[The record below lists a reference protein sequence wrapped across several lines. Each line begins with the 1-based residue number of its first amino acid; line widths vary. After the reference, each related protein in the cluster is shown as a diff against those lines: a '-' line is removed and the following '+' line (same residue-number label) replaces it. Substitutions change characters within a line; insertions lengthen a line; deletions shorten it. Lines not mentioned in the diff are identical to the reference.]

1 MTKPIFFVGLR
12 IDTDASITPLFS
24 ETEGF
29 PGLKVLQDAV
39 AVGGYHNIE
48 VIPTY
53 WSEGN
58 PTTEFTAWCNEDGLY
73 VEANWNPI
81 AEKLFDLSIRGPIA
95 ITGGVD
101 DDGNTLALSPK
112 MMATFVETI
121 TASWWID

>member
-1 MTKPIFFVGLR
+1 MTNPIFFVGIR

-24 ETEGF
+24 ETEGY

-39 AVGGYHNIE
+39 AVGDNHNIE
-48 VIPTY
+48 IIPTF
-53 WSEGN
+53 WKEDV

-101 DDGNTLALSPK
+101 DEGETLALDPDL
-112 MMATFVETI
+112 MERFVGTI
-121 TASWWID
+121 MTWWTD